1 MLKRKLCMIGGL
13 NLNTLT
19 NADDEILA
27 AYVRK
32 IEALEDLISAKDEL
46 INSQKD
52 LLQAK
57 DQRIKILEYCLDRYE
72 KILHNVVC
80 H

>member
-1 MLKRKLCMIGGL
+1 MNGGL
-13 NLNTLT
+13 NVNTLT

-27 AYVRK
+27 AYVQK
-32 IEALEDLISAKDEL
+32 IEALEDLVSAKDGL
-46 INSQKD
+46 IKSQED
-52 LLQAK
+52 LLKAK

-72 KILHNVVC
+72 GMLHNVVF

>member
-1 MLKRKLCMIGGL
+1 MKGVLKL
-13 NLNTLT
+13 NILT
-19 NADDEILA
+19 NADDKLLA
-27 AYVRK
+27 AYIRK
-32 IEALEDLISAKDEL
+32 IEALEDLVSAKNGL

-57 DQRIKILEYCLDRYE
+57 DQRIKILEYCIDRYE
-72 KILHNVVC
+72 RILHNVVF

>member
-1 MLKRKLCMIGGL
+1 MIGGL

-27 AYVRK
+27 AYMRK
-32 IEALEDLISAKDEL
+32 IQALEDLVSAKDGL

-52 LLQAK
+52 LIQAK
-57 DQRIKILEYCLDRYE
+57 DQRIKVLEYCLDRYE
-72 KILHNVVC
+72 RMLHNVVL

>member
-1 MLKRKLCMIGGL
+1 MIGGL

-27 AYVRK
+27 AYMRK
-32 IEALEDLISAKDEL
+32 IEALEDLVSAKDGL

-72 KILHNVVC
+72 RMLHNVVF

>member
-1 MLKRKLCMIGGL
+1 M
-13 NLNTLT
+13 NTLT

-32 IEALEDLISAKDEL
+32 IEALEDLVSAKDRL

-57 DQRIKILEYCLDRYE
+57 DQRIKVLEYCLDRYE
-72 KILHNVVC
+72 RMLHNVVL